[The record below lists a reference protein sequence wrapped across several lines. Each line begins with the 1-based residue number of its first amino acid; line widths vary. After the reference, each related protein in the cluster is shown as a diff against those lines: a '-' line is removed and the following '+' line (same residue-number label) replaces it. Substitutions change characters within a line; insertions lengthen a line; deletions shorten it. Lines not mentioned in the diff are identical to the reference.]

1 MKKKM
6 ARKLVVVVNQRMKMS
21 IAMMKKKEK
30 VKYLMKMMKKERNIW
45 NRRVE
50 KMKVVR
56 VRLWRKEK
64 KS

>member
-6 ARKLVVVVNQRMKMS
+6 ARKLVVVNQRMKMS

-50 KMKVVR
+50 KMKDVR